1 MSDSGRPA
9 KAFVL
14 AAKRCVP
21 AGRRINFFG
30 RLGMVS
36 APAAAH
42 SNHNAGDPQ
51 LLQITPE
58 AHIMTSA
65 YSYQETLQTSEKSNW
80 RVEDLIGGDKRLD
93 FTRPFLPESLARLD
107 SMNFLSSEEKILLNQ
122 IRGYGY
128 LYTFGLVEEF
138 ILPFVLDHVRTQL
151 NVDDYRT
158 RAILHFAGEEA
169 KHIQLFKAFAAEFKQ
184 GFVTYCETI
193 PPEEIGRA
201 VLSHHP
207 LGVALVILQIEWM
220 TQMHY
225 LDSVRDDTVL
235 DSQFKSLLRHHWME
249 EAQHTKLDTLMV
261 QALSDNCSPAE
272 IERGFADYAAIGAI
286 VDGGLQQQVQFDLQ
300 SFQRASGRLLCP
312 AEQQQFRSIQLQAL
326 RWTFLGSG
334 MTHPNFLATVDDL
347 DPAARTRIET
357 MASTF
362 S

>member
-1 MSDSGRPA
+1 
-9 KAFVL
+9 
-14 AAKRCVP
+14 
-21 AGRRINFFG
+21 
-30 RLGMVS
+30 
-36 APAAAH
+36 
-42 SNHNAGDPQ
+42 
-51 LLQITPE
+51 
-58 AHIMTSA
+58 MTSA
-65 YSYQETLQTSEKSNW
+65 YSYQDTLQTSEKSNW

-107 SMNFLSSEEKILLNQ
+107 SLDFLTSEEKVLLNQ

-138 ILPFVLDHVRTQL
+138 ILPFVLDHVRAKL

-158 RAILHFAGEEA
+158 RALLHFAGEEA

-193 PPEEIGRA
+193 GPPEAIGRA
-201 VLSHHP
+201 VLSHSP

-225 LDSVRDDTVL
+225 LDSVRDDVVL

-261 QALSDNCSPAE
+261 QALSDNSSAAE
-272 IERGFADYAAIGAI
+272 IKKGFDDYAAIGAI
-286 VDGGLQQQVQFDLQ
+286 IDGGMQQQVEFDLQ
-300 SFQRASGRLLCP
+300 SFQRAAGRGLSQ
-312 AEQQQFRSIQLQAL
+312 AEQERFRSIQLQAL

-334 MTHPNFLATVDDL
+334 MKHPNFLATVGEL

-357 MASTF
+357 MAPAF

>member
-1 MSDSGRPA
+1 
-9 KAFVL
+9 
-14 AAKRCVP
+14 
-21 AGRRINFFG
+21 
-30 RLGMVS
+30 
-36 APAAAH
+36 
-42 SNHNAGDPQ
+42 
-51 LLQITPE
+51 
-58 AHIMTSA
+58 MTSA

-158 RAILHFAGEEA
+158 RALLHFAGEEA
-169 KHIQLFKAFAAEFKQ
+169 KHIQLFKAFAADFKQ

-193 PPEEIGRA
+193 GPPEEIGRA

-225 LDSVRDDTVL
+225 LDSVRDDNVL

-286 VDGGLQQQVQFDLQ
+286 VDGGLQQQVKFDLQ

-334 MTHPNFLATVDDL
+334 MTHPNFLATVDEL

>member
-1 MSDSGRPA
+1 
-9 KAFVL
+9 
-14 AAKRCVP
+14 
-21 AGRRINFFG
+21 
-30 RLGMVS
+30 
-36 APAAAH
+36 
-42 SNHNAGDPQ
+42 
-51 LLQITPE
+51 
-58 AHIMTSA
+58 MTSA
-65 YSYQETLQTSEKSNW
+65 YSYQDTLQTSEKSNW

-107 SMNFLSSEEKILLNQ
+107 SMDFLTSQEKVLLNQ

-138 ILPFVLDHVRTQL
+138 ILPFVLDHVRAQL

-158 RAILHFAGEEA
+158 RALLRFAGEEA

-184 GFVTYCETI
+184 GFGTDCETI
-193 PPEEIGRA
+193 GPPEAIGRA
-201 VLSHHP
+201 VLSHGP

-261 QALSDNCSPAE
+261 QALSDNSSAAE
-272 IERGFADYAAIGAI
+272 IKKGFDDYAAIGAI
-286 VDGGLQQQVQFDLQ
+286 IDGGMQQQVEFDLE
-300 SFQRASGRLLCP
+300 SFQRAAGRALSQ
-312 AEQQQFRSIQLQAL
+312 AEQERFRSTQLQAL

-334 MTHPNFLATVDDL
+334 MTHPNFLATVGEL

-357 MASTF
+357 MAPAF